1 VTDEK
6 KASSFWT
13 WAEKNV
19 TGFGI
24 LAVLWLVA
32 LVLMDVID

>member
-1 VTDEK
+1 VSDEK
-6 KASSFWT
+6 QPSGFWT
-13 WAEKNV
+13 WMNKNV

-24 LAVLWLVA
+24 LVVLWLAA

>member
-1 VTDEK
+1 MSGEQP
-6 KASSFWT
+6 KASFWT

-24 LAVLWLVA
+24 LVVLWLVA